1 MAKQELII
9 GKRQE
14 ARLRPDLPED
24 NQVLVAKGRQVSVT
38 EQAIV
43 PALIEDAGTKAKRKF
58 VEFFTTKI
66 ENDNT
71 RAAYAESVDRF
82 LHWCMIQG
90 LSIETIEP
98 TLVASYFKQ
107 NCPETRPYKKYSK
120 PTLKTK
126 STKKQHLAAVRQM
139 FDHLTSS
146 GVIEFNPASSVKGP
160 KLVVEKGKTPVLS
173 PEDATRL
180 LESIDVTKIA
190 GLRDRALIGTLF
202 YAFARISAVLDM
214 NVDDLYE
221 NGRTL
226 WLRLHEKGGKNH
238 EMPAHHRLAEY
249 VDAYLDVAAIRG
261 EKETPV
267 FRTLDRKRK
276 LTEKRMLRGDA
287 YKMIQRRAKQAGIT
301 TPVCNHTG
309 RATGLT
315 DYMLNG
321 GSLEDA
327 RAMANHSSSKVTH
340 MYVRIDQKMK
350 QAEVERVRFDAGGPA
365 DASQSRDA
373 PESTAD
379 GSPRFDE
386 DDGFV

>member
-1 MAKQELII
+1 MAKRELII
-9 GKRQE
+9 HRRQGE
-14 ARLRPDLPED
+14 RYSDRDQE
-24 NQVLVAKGRQVSVT
+24 NQNLIRTKRQVSVT
-38 EQAIV
+38 EHAVV
-43 PALIEDAGTKAKRKF
+43 PALIENAGKKAKRKF
-58 VEFFTTKI
+58 VEFFTTHI

-71 RAAYAESVDRF
+71 RAAYAEAVDRF
-82 LHWCMIQG
+82 LHWCQSLH

-98 TLVASYFKQ
+98 TLVALYFKKH
-107 NCPETRPYKKYSK
+107 CPETRPYKKHSK
-120 PTLKTK
+120 PTLKAK

-160 KLVVEKGKTPVLS
+160 KLVVEQGKTPVLG

-180 LESIDVTKIA
+180 LDSIDLTKIA

-202 YAFARISAVLDM
+202 YAFARIGAVLAM

-238 EMPAHHRLAEY
+238 EMPAHHQLAKY
-249 VDAYLDVAAIRG
+249 LDAYLDAAVIRG
-261 EKETPV
+261 EKETPI
-267 FRTLDRKRK
+267 FRTLDRKRN
-276 LTEKRMLRGDA
+276 LTAKRMLRGDA
-287 YKMIQRRAKQAGIT
+287 YRVMQRRAKQAGIT
-301 TPVCNHTG
+301 VPVCNHTG
-309 RATGLT
+309 RASGLT

-327 RAMANHSSSKVTH
+327 RAMANHSSSKVTR

-350 QAEVERVRFDAGGPA
+350 QAEVERVRFGAG
-365 DASQSRDA
+365 DLSDA
-373 PESTAD
+373 PEQPAT
-379 GSPRFDE
+379 DE
-386 DDGFV
+386 